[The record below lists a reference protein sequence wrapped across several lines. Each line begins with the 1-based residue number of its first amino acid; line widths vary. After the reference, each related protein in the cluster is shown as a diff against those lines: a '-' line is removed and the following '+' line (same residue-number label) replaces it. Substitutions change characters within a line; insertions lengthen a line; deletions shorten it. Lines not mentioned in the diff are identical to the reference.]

1 MQIIDV
7 HTPGSSFSVT
17 HSLQQE
23 NLQSLYDKLSRK
35 INNAPGARGGQ
46 RVNAGWIKYQHGDS
60 FWNLDDASTFS
71 STTTPASVL
80 PSDPNAPLPV
90 TLHLSEPSTPLPQ
103 PPEFQ
108 NPKFYAFLPKPSSFL
123 DIPRGGKA
131 RSVKSNKSKRS
142 RKSGA
147 TWSEDGDVRE
157 GGSGVAKFV
166 RDFHQFHS
174 ENGVRTVK
182 GSIGPVPEV
191 RMLLKQGYRHVY
203 ISRAFAKRNG
213 FIPDDATPGFYGYT
227 GLISI
232 GEWPITLGKTT
243 TRHTVYLSEESH
255 FDVVLGRAF
264 MERRSV
270 KTDLVDLTSVI
281 CMDTGEKVDCEVV
294 IIRDGKGEYVTVT

>member
-7 HTPGSSFSVT
+7 HTPSSSFSVA

-23 NLQSLYDKLSRK
+23 NLQSLNDKLSRK
-35 INNAPGARGGQ
+35 INNTARGQ
-46 RVNAGWIKYQHGDS
+46 RIGPGWVKYQHGNS
-60 FWNLDDASTFS
+60 FWNLDDDSDYAIFVWRHA
-71 STTTPASVL
+71 P
-80 PSDPNAPLPV
+80 PSPDEEPPEV
-90 TLHLSEPSTPLPQ
+90 VLHLAPPEIPLPQ

-108 NPKFYAFLPKPSSFL
+108 NPKFYAFLPRPVTSLVVPNGYGS
-123 DIPRGGKA
+123 GGGASA
-131 RSVKSNKSKRS
+131 RSVRSSKSHKS
-142 RKSGA
+142 RKSHRGA
-147 TWSEDGDVRE
+147 DSDEE
-157 GGSGVAKFV
+157 PGGIPKFMK
-166 RDFHQFHS
+166 DFHRFHS

-182 GSIGPVPEV
+182 GSIGPVNDV

-213 FIPDDATPGFYGYT
+213 FIPDDATPGYYGYT

-232 GEWPITLGKTT
+232 GEWPVTLGRTT
-243 TRHTVYLSEESH
+243 TTHTVYLSEESH
-255 FDVVLGRAF
+255 FDVVLGRSF

-270 KTDLVDLTSVI
+270 KTDTLDMTSVY